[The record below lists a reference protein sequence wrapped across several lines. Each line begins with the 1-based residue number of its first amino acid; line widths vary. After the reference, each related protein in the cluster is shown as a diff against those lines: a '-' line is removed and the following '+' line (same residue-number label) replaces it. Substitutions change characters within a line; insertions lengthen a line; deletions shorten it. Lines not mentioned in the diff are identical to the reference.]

1 MPPTAAVRVHS
12 SVPAPASSRVRSGHL
27 RGEPV
32 TTAYRTPHSGHQ
44 PTEGRSAQR
53 RCEAANRP
61 GDHPKRSL
69 NGRPVRNQVSA
80 PRSPGRTTSRARWSP
95 VVPDHIPADL
105 PMSPT
110 NPPARKLPVRN
121 WGRAWG
127 SSTTATRAIG
137 AGSRERAGAPAG
149 SEVHEW
155 WYAPGISLPE
165 YLGKRLADPAV
176 LHAIATLAFRQA
188 ELPAQRSHQSHH
200 AVPADQPR
208 SEPA

>member
-1 MPPTAAVRVHS
+1 MCQHRPAAPS
-12 SVPAPASSRVRSGHL
+12 DPAISAVSLSP
-27 RGEPV
+27 
-32 TTAYRTPHSGHQ
+32 TAYRTPHSRHQ

-53 RCEAANRP
+53 RCEAVNRP

-80 PRSPGRTTSRARWSP
+80 PRSPGQNNIPSTLEPRRARP
-95 VVPDHIPADL
+95 HPADL

-127 SSTTATRAIG
+127 SSTTATRAIGAVCAG

-188 ELPAQRSHQSHH
+188 EPPAQRSHQSHH

>member
-1 MPPTAAVRVHS
+1 VCQHRPAAPS
-12 SVPAPASSRVRSGHL
+12 DPAISAVSLSP
-27 RGEPV
+27 
-32 TTAYRTPHSGHQ
+32 TAYRTPHSRYQ

-137 AGSRERAGAPAG
+137 AVCPGAGSRERAGAPAG
-149 SEVHEW
+149 SEVQEW

-188 ELPAQRSHQSHH
+188 EPPAQRSHQSHH

>member
-1 MPPTAAVRVHS
+1 VCQHRPAAPSDPGISAVSLSPT
-12 SVPAPASSRVRSGHL
+12 
-27 RGEPV
+27 
-32 TTAYRTPHSGHQ
+32 TYRTPHSRHQ

-69 NGRPVRNQVSA
+69 NGRLVRNQVSA
-80 PRSPGRTTSRARWSP
+80 PRSPGQNNIPSTLEPPRARP
-95 VVPDHIPADL
+95 IPADP

-137 AGSRERAGAPAG
+137 AVCPGAGSRERAGAPAG
-149 SEVHEW
+149 SEVQEW

-188 ELPAQRSHQSHH
+188 EPPAQRSHQSHH